1 MSSAEVDVDFG
12 TEVEAGVEAGVEHG
26 IEAGVETGTEAGVEA
41 GAETG
46 TEAGAESKGEAGVEA
61 TSDLPSGEPV
71 PSVSS
76 GPAPEPRPMPIK
88 AVLAATPSNIDAFLA
103 HLQRCLSTPSG
114 IDTTALFLCYSSRLS
129 AAVLESLTGPA
140 VQRSASQLIALAS
153 ALPPYTSLLFTA
165 NPLRSFSP
173 SAALLLNIAKRLR
186 AFGGMLSEAR
196 TFLRLW
202 GAVEHAKDEKAAG
215 GNAKLD
221 KLEVSFSV
229 TQLVACI
236 IFQSL
241 ENGAY
246 LAQKGVL
253 SWQPANIG
261 KAMRVSARFWGCFVG
276 LKIGELF
283 YSAYRRS
290 QRTPAERLGDRT
302 VAVMEQEESAWTDE
316 WRKTVVRQLAWFPL
330 TVHWSLEQGLFSDM
344 TVGAIASIPGV
355 VQMRDLWAK
364 TA

>member
-1 MSSAEVDVDFG
+1 MSS
-12 TEVEAGVEAGVEHG
+12 TE
-26 IEAGVETGTEAGVEA
+26 
-41 GAETG
+41 
-46 TEAGAESKGEAGVEA
+46 VEA

-71 PSVSS
+71 PSASS

-88 AVLAATPSNIDAFLA
+88 AVLAATPSNVDAFLA

-129 AAVLESLTGPA
+129 AALLESLTGPA
-140 VQRSASQLIALAS
+140 IQRSATQLMALAS
-153 ALPPYTSLLFTA
+153 ALPPYTTLLLTSKSLS
-165 NPLRSFSP
+165 SFSP
-173 SAALLLNIAKRLR
+173 STALLLSIAKRLR
-186 AFGGMLSEAR
+186 AFSGMLSEAR

-202 GAVEHAKDEKAAG
+202 GLLNMYFWARGLIARLRAARQEVKDEKAAG
-215 GNAKLD
+215 GSAKLD

-261 KAMRVSARFWGCFVG
+261 KAMRLSARFWGCFVG

-283 YSAYRRS
+283 YDAWRRS

-330 TVHWSLEQGLFSDM
+330 TIHWSLEQGIFSDM
-344 TVGAIASIPGV
+344 AVGAIASVPGV

-364 TA
+364 TAA

>member
-1 MSSAEVDVDFG
+1 MSS
-12 TEVEAGVEAGVEHG
+12 TEVQ
-26 IEAGVETGTEAGVEA
+26 
-41 GAETG
+41 
-46 TEAGAESKGEAGVEA
+46 A

-71 PSVSS
+71 PSAAS
-76 GPAPEPRPMPIK
+76 GPAPKPRPMPIK
-88 AVLAATPSNIDAFLA
+88 AVLAATPSNIDAFLS

-129 AAVLESLTGPA
+129 AAVLESLTGPV
-140 VQRSASQLIALAS
+140 VQRSASQFIALAS
-153 ALPPYTSLLFTA
+153 ALPPYTTILFTSKSL
-165 NPLRSFSP
+165 PSFSP
-173 SAALLLNIAKRLR
+173 SAALLLDIAKRLR
-186 AFGGMLSEAR
+186 AFSGMLSEAR

-202 GAVEHAKDEKAAG
+202 GLLNMYFWARGLILRLRAARQQVQSEKEAG
-215 GNAKLD
+215 GSAKLD
-221 KLEVSFSV
+221 KLEESFSV

-261 KAMRVSARFWGCFVG
+261 KAMRLSARFWGCFVG

-283 YSAYRRS
+283 YDAWKRS
-290 QRTPAERLGDRT
+290 QRTAAERLGDRT
-302 VAVMEQEESAWTDE
+302 VAVMEQEESAWTNE

-330 TVHWSLEQGLFSDM
+330 TIHWSLEQGIFSDM
-344 TVGAIASIPGV
+344 TVGAIASIPGM

>member
-1 MSSAEVDVDFG
+1 MSSTEIEA
-12 TEVEAGVEAGVEHG
+12 TEVMS
-26 IEAGVETGTEAGVEA
+26 TEAMSS
-41 GAETG
+41 TD
-46 TEAGAESKGEAGVEA
+46 VEA

-76 GPAPEPRPMPIK
+76 GPAPEARPMPIQV
-88 AVLAATPSNIDAFLA
+88 VLAAAPSNIDAFLA

-129 AAVLESLTGPA
+129 AALLESLTGPA
-140 VQRSASQLIALAS
+140 LQRSASQLIALAS
-153 ALPPYTSLLFTA
+153 ALPPYTTVLFTA
-165 NPLRSFSP
+165 KSLPSFSP

-186 AFGGMLSEAR
+186 AFSGMLSEAR

-202 GAVEHAKDEKAAG
+202 GLLNMYFWARGLIMRLRAARQQVREEKEAG
-215 GNAKLD
+215 GSAKLD
-221 KLEVSFSV
+221 KLEVSFS
-229 TQLVACI
+229 
-236 IFQSL
+236 
-241 ENGAY
+241 
-246 LAQKGVL
+246 KGVL

-261 KAMRVSARFWGCFVG
+261 KTMRLSARFWGCFVG

-283 YSAYRRS
+283 YDAWKRS
-290 QRTPAERLGDRT
+290 RRTPAERLGDRT

-330 TVHWSLEQGLFSDM
+330 TIHWSLEQGIFSDM